1 MTRDDYIHPMTSLWR
16 KALNAYPV
24 PERKNQRD
32 LPVPVPVRARV
43 VWERDGEETKLGRV
57 VATSRVRGHVPLVL
71 VHWTGTEV
79 RSATLG
85 AWLAENDVEQIKD

>member
-1 MTRDDYIHPMTSLWR
+1 MTRDDFIHPATALWQ
-16 KALNAYPV
+16 KALNAFPV
-24 PERKNQRD
+24 PERKNQHD
-32 LPVPVPVRARV
+32 LADAVPVRART
-43 VWERDGEETKLGRV
+43 VWERDGEEIKLGRV

-85 AWLAENDVEQIKD
+85 VWLAECDVERC